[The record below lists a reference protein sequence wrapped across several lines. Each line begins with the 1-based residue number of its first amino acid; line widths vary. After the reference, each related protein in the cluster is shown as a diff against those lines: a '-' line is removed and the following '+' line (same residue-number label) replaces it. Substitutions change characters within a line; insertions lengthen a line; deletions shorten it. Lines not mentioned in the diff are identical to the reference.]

1 MVGLPV
7 AGAIEAGTR
16 SVRLR
21 LRADPHSAATRD
33 WQTLPMQRPGWQRLV
48 ERIAGPAV
56 PLLAGAYV
64 VAVVAGALQPGI
76 GITSHADL
84 STPHA
89 VLAVVAGAG
98 LVAAGVVAWIL
109 RRRTIGLL
117 AMAAGACWFGADW
130 AGAVALSPGLRS
142 LALGASLMTLPLL
155 VHLVLHANRV
165 DASPTARR
173 TLALVYGGI
182 GALGLAWM
190 ATYVPWNDPDCLALC
205 DASGGPFG
213 DRSMA
218 RVFAA
223 AWQILTAV
231 AGIGLALWAG
241 SHYAGASGLARRGA
255 LRTVLPAMIVGL
267 AWAYWAIALLFPS
280 SAVPPTG
287 WVLASAFVARGSA
300 MLLLAIG
307 LIWLL
312 LDGRRT
318 LLAVR
323 RITDQ
328 LSPLP
333 GGGSLRTALA
343 GALGDPNLQLVFPL
357 PGSSGSVDAAG
368 AVIAEPP
375 ARAGTH
381 LTPIEYGGETVAIA
395 VAAGNAP
402 DVPVTDDLGEAV
414 RLAAANERL
423 LAAVRHEV
431 LELRASRAR
440 IVEAGD
446 AARHAIERDLHDGA
460 QHRMLGVLH
469 ELSLAQVAA
478 ATAGDTATAERL
490 SQAVDEADAAIESLR
505 RLARGIHH
513 ATLTE
518 AGLLAALEAL
528 ADEAP
533 LPVDI
538 DAPVDVR
545 YPAEVEATVWRVVA
559 DSVAAAD
566 RLGADGVE
574 ARVRQVGD
582 RVHLD
587 LGIDGASSVPDTIAL
602 ADRVGAA
609 GGSLTLDLTEPERLR
624 LHVELP
630 CE

>member
-1 MVGLPV
+1 MADRLGW
-7 AGAIEAGTR
+7 AI
-16 SVRLR
+16 
-21 LRADPHSAATRD
+21 
-33 WQTLPMQRPGWQRLV
+33 
-48 ERIAGPAV
+48 V

-64 VAVVAGALQPGI
+64 IAVVAGALRPGL
-76 GITSHADL
+76 GTTSYAEL
-84 STPHA
+84 STPLT
-89 VLAVVAGAG
+89 VLTVAAGTG
-98 LVAAGVVAWIL
+98 LVAAGSLAWL
-109 RRRTIGLL
+109 LGRRSYGLL

-130 AGAVALSPGLRS
+130 AGAVALPPGLRS
-142 LALGASLMTLPLL
+142 MALVASLMTLPLL
-155 VHLVLHANRV
+155 VHLVLHANRS
-165 DASPTARR
+165 DATPTARR
-173 TLALVYGGI
+173 TLILLYLSM

-205 DASGGPFG
+205 DSSGGPFG
-213 DRSMA
+213 DRSIA
-218 RVFAA
+218 RLFAA
-223 AWQILTAV
+223 AWQVITVA
-231 AGIGLALWAG
+231 AGIALAVWATVQ
-241 SHYAGASGLARRGA
+241 YAQSSRIARRGA
-255 LRTVLPAMIVGL
+255 LRTVVPAVIVGL
-267 AWAYWAIALLFPS
+267 AWAYWAVALLFPS

-287 WVLASAFVARGSA
+287 WVLTTAFVARASA

-307 LIWLL
+307 LGILL

-318 LLAVR
+318 LVAVR
-323 RITDQ
+323 RITEQ

-343 GALGDPNLQLVFPL
+343 GALGDPNLKLVFPL
-357 PGSSGSVDAAG
+357 PGQDGSVDAAG
-368 AVIAEPP
+368 VSVAVPSVAS
-375 ARAGTH
+375 GTQMTRIRYH
-381 LTPIEYGGETVAIA
+381 GETVAIA
-395 VAAGNAP
+395 VAAGNEP
-402 DVPVTDDLGEAV
+402 DVPVADDLGEAV
-414 RLAAANERL
+414 RLAAANEAL

-431 LELRASRAR
+431 LELRASRRR
-440 IVEAGD
+440 IVAAGD
-446 AARHAIERDLHDGA
+446 AARHTIERDLHDGA

-469 ELSLAQVAA
+469 ELSLAQVSA
-478 ATAGDTATAERL
+478 ATAGDTITADRL

-528 ADEAP
+528 ADDAP

-538 DAPVDVR
+538 DAPIDVR

-559 DSVAAAD
+559 DTVAAAD

-582 RVHLD
+582 YLHLD
-587 LGIDGASSVPDTIAL
+587 LEIDGATGAPDTIGL

-609 GGSLTLDLTEPERLR
+609 GGSLTVALAEPERLR

>member
-1 MVGLPV
+1 
-7 AGAIEAGTR
+7 
-16 SVRLR
+16 
-21 LRADPHSAATRD
+21 
-33 WQTLPMQRPGWQRLV
+33 MQGPAWQRIV
-48 ERIAGPAV
+48 KRIAWAVV

-64 VAVVAGALQPGI
+64 IAVVAGALRPGL
-76 GITSHADL
+76 GTTGYAEL
-84 STPHA
+84 STPLT
-89 VLAVVAGAG
+89 VLAVAAGAG
-98 LVAAGVVAWIL
+98 LVAAGVVAWVL
-109 RRRTIGLL
+109 RRRTSGVL
-117 AMAAGACWFGADW
+117 AMAAGACWLGADW
-130 AGAVALSPGLRS
+130 AGAVALSSGLRS
-142 LALGASLMTLPLL
+142 LALVASLMTLPLL
-155 VHLVLHANRV
+155 VHLVLHANRS
-165 DASPTARR
+165 DASPVARR
-173 TLALVYGGI
+173 TLVLLYGGI

-190 ATYVPWNDPDCLALC
+190 ATYVPWTDPDCLALC
-205 DASGGPFG
+205 DTGSGPFG
-213 DRSMA
+213 DRSIA
-218 RVFAA
+218 RLFAA
-223 AWQILTAV
+223 AWQALTAV
-231 AGIGLALWAG
+231 AGIGLAVWAAVY
-241 SHYAGASGLARRGA
+241 YAQSSGIARRGA
-255 LRTVLPAMIVGL
+255 LRTLLPAMIVGL

-287 WVLASAFVARGSA
+287 WVLTSAFVARGLS
-300 MLLLAIG
+300 MVLMAIG
-307 LIWLL
+307 LTWLL

-318 LLAVR
+318 LMAVR

-328 LSPLP
+328 LSPFP

-343 GALGDPNLQLVFPL
+343 GALGDPKLELVFPL
-357 PGSSGSVDAAG
+357 PGQGSVNAAGIAVADAA
-368 AVIAEPP
+368 

-381 LTPIEYGGETVAIA
+381 LTPIQYGGETVAIA
-395 VAAGNAP
+395 VAAGSAP

-414 RLAAANERL
+414 RLAAANEGL

-446 AARHAIERDLHDGA
+446 AARHAIECDLHDGA

-478 ATAGDTATAERL
+478 ATSGDTVTADRL

-533 LPVDI
+533 IPVEL

-545 YPAEVEATVWRVVA
+545 YPPEVEATVWRVVA
-559 DSVAAAD
+559 DTVAAAD
-566 RLGADGVE
+566 RLGAVGVE
-574 ARVRQVGD
+574 AHVRQVGD
-582 RVHLD
+582 RLHLD
-587 LGIDGASSVPDTIAL
+587 LEVDGASGVPDTIGL

-609 GGSLTLDLTEPERLR
+609 GGSLTVDLTEPETLR